1 MKKYIFTAII
11 FATAAIS
18 CTKSNLVEVPQS
30 QETPITFEVYN
41 GKATMTKATS
51 IIGATE
57 SPDNGQ
63 SLAEAG
69 GFHVTAFKRPTATT
83 TDYSSAYFNKDMVW
97 STNAWTAEDNFDVF
111 WPGDATL
118 DFVAFGNNVSDKKV
132 TSNGVSNVDLISP
145 ISPATDH
152 SFTQFTYNVPD
163 NVAEQEDLVVSGMIT
178 KKLFDTN
185 GGAILL
191 EMEHVLSR
199 IGFKVNVSGS
209 AEVVIKEITLNG
221 AFSTSG
227 TVDLTSTE
235 PKIVQ
240 QKDAQNNVIK
250 TPISYSLLPG
260 NDVSFTATA
269 NATQQI
275 HSGTAENCYMM
286 IIPVEVG
293 DFTTSKKPY
302 IRIEYTLGG
311 VDGSKDIPLT
321 KDNTATGANME
332 FEAGKAYEYIF
343 TISAAKID
351 FTGSVMNWDE
361 TGTNPG
367 TPLN

>member
-41 GKATMTKATS
+41 GKAPMTKATS
-51 IIGATE
+51 IIGATG

-69 GFHVTAFKRPTATT
+69 GFHVAAFKRPTATT
-83 TDYSSAYFNKDMVW
+83 TDYTSAYFSKDMIW
-97 STNAWTAEDNFDVF
+97 STNAWTATDNYVVF

-118 DFVAFGNNVSDKKV
+118 DFVAFGKNAAKTVNEKRDDV
-132 TSNGVSNVDLISP
+132 TSDYQTIEFDTTNPL
-145 ISPATDH
+145 
-152 SFTQFTYNVPD
+152 TQFTYTVPAA
-163 NVAEQEDLVVSGMIT
+163 VADQEDLVVSPMIT
-178 KKLFDTN
+178 KKLSETN
-185 GGAILL
+185 GGAIQL
-191 EMEHVLSR
+191 EMKHVLSR

-240 QKDAQNNVIK
+240 QKDAQGNVIK

-269 NATQQI
+269 NETQQI

-321 KDNTATGANME
+321 KDNTPDGDNME

>member
-1 MKKYIFTAII
+1 MKKYIFTAIF

-41 GKATMTKATS
+41 GKAPMTKATS
-51 IIGATE
+51 IIGATGE
-57 SPDNGQ
+57 PENGQ
-63 SLAEAG
+63 SLADAG
-69 GFHVTAFKRPTATT
+69 GFHITAFKRPTAAT
-83 TDYSSAYFNKDMVW
+83 TDYSSAYFNKGMTW
-97 STNAWTAEDNFDVF
+97 SSNSSAWVSDFIVF

-163 NVAEQEDLVVSGMIT
+163 IVAEQEDLVVSGMVT
-178 KKLFDTN
+178 KKLSDTN
-185 GGAILL
+185 GGTIQL
-191 EMEHVLSR
+191 EMKHVLSR

-209 AEVVIKEITLNG
+209 ATVVINEITLNG

-227 TVDLTSTE
+227 TVDLKQES
-235 PKIVQ
+235 PKIEPV
-240 QKDAQNNVIK
+240 KNENNQIVK
-250 TPISYSLLPG
+250 TPMSYSLLPG
-260 NDVSFTATA
+260 ETSFSPTE
-269 NATQQI
+269 NQIQQI
-275 HSGTAENCYMM
+275 YSGDDENNCYMM

-302 IRIEYTLGG
+302 IRIKYTLGG

-351 FTGSVMNWDE
+351 FTGSVVDWDE
-361 TGTNPG
+361 PITNE
-367 TPLN
+367 LN

>member
-1 MKKYIFTAII
+1 MKKYIFTAIF

-41 GKATMTKATS
+41 GKAPMTKATS
-51 IIGATE
+51 IIGATGT
-57 SPDNGQ
+57 PTLPGV
-63 SLAEAG
+63 SLADAG

-83 TDYSSAYFNKDMVW
+83 TDYSSAYFNKDMIW
-97 STNAWTAEDNFDVF
+97 STNAWTAEDNYDVF

-118 DFVAFGNNVSDKKV
+118 DFLAFGNNVSGKTV
-132 TSNGVSNVDLISP
+132 TSNGVTPADLISP
-145 ISPATDH
+145 INPATDR

-163 NVAEQEDLVVSGMIT
+163 NVAEQEDLVVSGMVT
-178 KKLFDTN
+178 KKLSETN
-185 GGAILL
+185 GGAIQL
-191 EMEHVLSR
+191 EMKHVLSR
-199 IGFKVNVSGS
+199 IGFKVKVNGS

-227 TVDLTSTE
+227 TVDLTATTPAIAPLE
-235 PKIVQ
+235 NDQEEV
-240 QKDAQNNVIK
+240 VK
-250 TPISYSLLPG
+250 TPMSYSLLPG
-260 NDVSFTATA
+260 NNVSFTAIA
-269 NATQQI
+269 NETKQI

-286 IIPVEVG
+286 VIPGTVG
-293 DFTTSKKPY
+293 DFATDTKPY

-311 VDGSKDIPLT
+311 VDGYKNIPLT
-321 KDNTATGANME
+321 KNNNPDGDNME

-351 FTGSVMNWDE
+351 FTGSVVDWDE
-361 TGTNPG
+361 PITNE
-367 TPLN
+367 LN